1 MESRFGAVIPDDH
14 FPEVLNLRSRRPRIK
29 DEKINLRIESRFGT
43 SIRQCSFDPVPVLDL
58 VLREDQPWSPLVPE
72 EVSLCWG
79 MSLLSFLVLILIGAV
94 VAVAYHNVIRYRFL
108 EGNDALFGKLIVGWL
123 GAWLG
128 SPVFGHWLWKIENVY
143 LVPAILGAAA
153 TIHLTVLTG
162 KALAKLASMQPAATV
177 EKKEEIRPSKP
188 AVAA

>member
-1 MESRFGAVIPDDH
+1 M
-14 FPEVLNLRSRRPRIK
+14 L
-29 DEKINLRIESRFGT
+29 
-43 SIRQCSFDPVPVLDL
+43 
-58 VLREDQPWSPLVPE
+58 
-72 EVSLCWG
+72 G
-79 MSLLSFLVLILIGAV
+79 MSLLSFLVLTLIGAV
-94 VAVAYHNVIRYRFL
+94 LAVAYHNVVRYRFL

-162 KALAKLASMQPAATV
+162 KSFAKLATMKPATT
-177 EKKEEIRPSKP
+177 EDKKEEIRPGKP